1 MLQNKEERENF
12 GKLCGEHDREL
23 LQKKIPMTI
32 GDLDRLTYLS
42 AYLGFEE
49 YSLEIWA
56 EFAPQFKEEFLC
68 LQAFQM
74 DRPAWL
80 RKGYTESEKKLHALW
95 LKEFR
100 KSTGLDSEIL

>member
-12 GKLCGEHDREL
+12 WRLCGEYDRKL

-32 GDLDRLTYLS
+32 GDLDRLAYLS
-42 AYLGFEE
+42 AYPGFEE
-49 YSLEIWA
+49 DSLEIWG
-56 EFAPQFKEEFLC
+56 EFTPQFKEEFLC

-74 DRPAWL
+74 DRLAWL
-80 RKGYTESEKKLHALW
+80 RKGDTESEKKLHALW

-100 KSTGLDSEIL
+100 KNSRQNPPIL

>member
-1 MLQNKEERENF
+1 
-12 GKLCGEHDREL
+12 
-23 LQKKIPMTI
+23 MTI

-74 DRPAWL
+74 DRSAWL
-80 RKGYTESEKKLHALW
+80 REGYTESEKKLHALW

-100 KSTGLDSEIL
+100 KSSRQDSESNELDLKDECCACAMIGYNGQ